1 MYDKNATNQILLNVL
16 ITVINEMISHTN
28 NIIYC
33 YNIIHIKILIKYI
46 KLENQKNLISY
57 KCYSNS

>member
-33 YNIIHIKILIKYI
+33 YNIILIKILIKYI